1 MADEETVGV
10 AVAEKVENKH
20 PVRDGLL
27 FLPASHRMHP
37 TSHIE
42 PLAVPFPAELYVS
55 MIHVQLEHD
64 ELPAADI
71 VLRGHW
77 PEQDDDCSPKVSPKV
92 LTGQRVQEEPVK
104 ELFG

>member
-27 FLPASHRMHP
+27 FLPASHRVHP
-37 TSHIE
+37 ISHDE
-42 PLAVPFPAELYVS
+42 PLAVPFPTELYVS
-55 MIHVQLEHD
+55 MMHVQLEHD
-64 ELPAADI
+64 ELPTADI

-92 LTGQRVQEEPVK
+92 LTGQGVQEEPVY